1 MEDQKKVH
9 VFATWQVKEGHIDAV
24 LNVLKVVREESIKE
38 NGNLF
43 YTIQQSNTDT
53 NTLILFEGYSNEAA
67 VEEHRSTSHFQD
79 LLLGQIIPLLASREI
94 VLTTPRSE
102 EHTSELQSRENL
114 VCRLLLEKTNNK
126 KKQHLYCYQ

>member
-94 VLTTPRSE
+94 VLTTPI
-102 EHTSELQSRENL
+102 
-114 VCRLLLEKTNNK
+114 V
-126 KKQHLYCYQ
+126 